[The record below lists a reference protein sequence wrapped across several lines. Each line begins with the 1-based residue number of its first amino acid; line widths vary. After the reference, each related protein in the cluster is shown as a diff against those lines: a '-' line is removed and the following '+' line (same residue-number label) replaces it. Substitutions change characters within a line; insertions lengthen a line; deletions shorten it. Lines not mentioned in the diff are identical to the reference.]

1 MECAEIR
8 RRFIEHYRQRGFQL
22 LPRAPMLHPS
32 IPMSF
37 VMSAGLVQVETSLAA
52 TKHAAGNKFVLVQ
65 DCFRHFDLERVGTD
79 NTHLS
84 LFEMPAAFVFGE
96 NARQTVLPRIWD
108 FVTNE
113 VGIDPARIWIS
124 YFAGGDV
131 EGHQMPQDALT
142 YQTWRG
148 LGVHDSRLV
157 GLGRPHNYWVQGGG
171 IEHDDGSGL
180 KKCGANTELFYDMG
194 AEQACGEDCQP
205 GCGCGRFIEFSNSLF
220 VSHHLNPQTNTLTPM
235 DDPFTETV
243 IGNERVAMIAQGA
256 ASVFD
261 TAQYRPMIEAIRQSV
276 TRADLPEALIQESIC
291 VIVDH
296 VRALYVLI
304 ADGAPPPGKDGR
316 ARLIKLLIRRIVARQ
331 MLLGIETDTLL
342 HDILETAVEKAASH
356 KNMTFTII
364 TDYFT
369 YEAARFKIT
378 VERGKRELMR
388 LVQNNAG
395 QPLSLPQ
402 MHYLEKKHGLPSLL
416 ARFFSQGKN
425 LIVHDDEM
433 KS

>member
-8 RRFIEHYRQRGFQL
+8 RRFIEHYRQQGFQL

-52 TKHAAGNKFVLVQ
+52 TKHLAGNKFTLVQ

-108 FVTNE
+108 FVTNK
-113 VGIDPARIWIS
+113 VGIDPARIWVS

-131 EGHQMPQDALT
+131 EGHHIPRDVST
-142 YQTWRG
+142 YQTWREI
-148 LGVHDSRLV
+148 GVHDSRLV

-171 IEHDDGSGL
+171 VEHDDGSGL

-194 AEQACGEDCQP
+194 AEHACGAACQP

-276 TRADLPEALIQESIC
+276 TRADLPKALIQESVC

-296 VRALYVLI
+296 LRALVVLV
-304 ADGAPPPGKDGR
+304 ADGAPAPGKDGR
-316 ARLIKLLIRRIVARQ
+316 ARIIKLLLRRILTRQ
-331 MLLGIETDTLL
+331 IILGIPKPAQILTVLGQQLLFCLGNDQPLLTSVTLE
-342 HDILETAVEKAASH
+342 IIGSFLETEG
-356 KNMTFTII
+356 
-364 TDYFT
+364 
-369 YEAARFKIT
+369 ERFVKT
-378 VERGKRELMR
+378 VARGKRELGRM
-388 LVQNNAG
+388 LNENQG
-395 QPLSLPQ
+395 KPLSCDQ
-402 MHYLEKKHGLPSLL
+402 MISLEKKWGLPIPLMKFGL
-416 ARFFSQGKN
+416 QEK
-425 LIVHDDEM
+425 HDRM
-433 KS
+433 

>member
-8 RRFIEHYRQRGFQL
+8 RRFIEHYRQQGFQL

-113 VGIDPARIWIS
+113 VGIDPARIWVS

-131 EGHQMPQDALT
+131 EGHHIPRDVST
-142 YQTWRG
+142 YQTWREI
-148 LGVHDSRLV
+148 GVHDSRLV

-171 IEHDDGSGL
+171 VEHDDGSGL

-194 AEQACGEDCQP
+194 AEHACGAACQP

-235 DDPFTETV
+235 DEPFTETV

-261 TAQYRPMIEAIRQSV
+261 TAQYRPMIEMIRQSV
-276 TRADLPEALIQESIC
+276 TRADLPEALIQESLH

-296 VRALYVLI
+296 LRALAVLV
-304 ADGAPPPGKDGR
+304 ADGAPAPGKDGR
-316 ARLIKLLIRRIVARQ
+316 ARIIKLLLRRILTRQ
-331 MLLGIETDTLL
+331 MMLDISLTAEILAALRQQLSFCHGNEDEQPTSATFDMIRNFLEIEG
-342 HDILETAVEKAASH
+342 E
-356 KNMTFTII
+356 
-364 TDYFT
+364 
-369 YEAARFKIT
+369 RFVKT
-378 VERGKRELMR
+378 VARGKRELERM
-388 LVQNNAG
+388 LNENQG
-395 QPLSLPQ
+395 KPLSCDQ
-402 MHYLEKKHGLPSLL
+402 MISLEKKWGLPIPLMKFGL
-416 ARFFSQGKN
+416 QEK
-425 LIVHDDEM
+425 HDRM
-433 KS
+433 

>member
-8 RRFIEHYRQRGFQL
+8 RRFIEHYRQQGFQL

-37 VMSAGLVQVETSLAA
+37 VMSAGLVQVETSLEA
-52 TKHAAGNKFVLVQ
+52 TKHLAGNKFTLVQ

-113 VGIDPARIWIS
+113 VGIDPARIWVS

-131 EGHQMPQDALT
+131 EGHHIPRDVST
-142 YQTWRG
+142 YQTWREI
-148 LGVHDSRLV
+148 GVHDSRLV

-171 IEHDDGSGL
+171 VEHDDGSGL

-194 AEQACGEDCQP
+194 AEQACGAACQP
-205 GCGCGRFIEFSNSLF
+205 GCGCGRFVEFSNSLF

-235 DDPFTETV
+235 DEPFTETV

-256 ASVFD
+256 VSVFD

-276 TRADLPEALIQESIC
+276 TRADLPEALIQESVR

-296 VRALYVLI
+296 VRALSVLV
-304 ADGAPPPGKDGR
+304 ADGAPAPGKDGR
-316 ARLIKLLIRRIVARQ
+316 ARIIKLLLRRILTRQ
-331 MLLGIETDTLL
+331 MML
-342 HDILETAVEKAASH
+342 DISLTAEILAALRQQLSFCHGKKDEQPTSATFEMIRSFLETEG
-356 KNMTFTII
+356 
-364 TDYFT
+364 
-369 YEAARFKIT
+369 ERFVKT
-378 VERGKRELMR
+378 VARGKRELERM
-388 LVQNNAG
+388 LNENQG
-395 QPLSLPQ
+395 KFLSHEQ
-402 MHYLEKKHGLPSLL
+402 MFILEKKWGLPIV
-416 ARFFSQGKN
+416 
-425 LIVHDDEM
+425 LIN
-433 KS
+433 SGGIL